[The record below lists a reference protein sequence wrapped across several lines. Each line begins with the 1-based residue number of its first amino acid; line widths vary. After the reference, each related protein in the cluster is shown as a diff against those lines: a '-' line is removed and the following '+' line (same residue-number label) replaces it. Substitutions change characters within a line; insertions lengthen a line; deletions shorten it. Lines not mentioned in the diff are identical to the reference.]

1 MYDDHPK
8 LARAQTRAYT
18 RGLPSSASAYVA
30 VVGPG
35 EATPPELDAARE
47 VGELLGA
54 RGAVLVC
61 GGLGGVMESASE
73 GVRRAGGIAVGLLP
87 GNDRTQG
94 NAHLS
99 VAIATGIGELRNGLV
114 VRAAD
119 AVIGIGGSW
128 GTLSELAF
136 AARTGTPVVLLD
148 SWRVHGPCG
157 DERPLGVRVGS
168 PREAVDRALELA
180 LLRQRHAEQGPDG
193 A

>member
-1 MYDDHPK
+1 LYDDHPK

-18 RGLPSSASAYVA
+18 RGLASSGSAYVA

-35 EATPPELDAARE
+35 EATPAELDAARE

-73 GVRRAGGIAVGLLP
+73 GVRRGGGIAVGLLP
-87 GNDRTQG
+87 GSDRTQG

-128 GTLSELAF
+128 GTLSELAL

-148 SWRVHGPCG
+148 SWRVHGPAG

-180 LLRQRHAEQGPDG
+180 SRRQRHAERGPDG